1 MATKT
6 TKKSV
11 TSESILGQAAQQITK
26 AVSEL
31 SSATETIKELTS
43 KSEDLS
49 LQVAN
54 KEEQIAQLDIQY
66 AEKDR
71 QLKVKLDLDFKTN
84 SEHVVNEFLSTNGK
98 TSISKTELD
107 GLKKELADTKANAES
122 ETKKAVA
129 SVATSMKSQY
139 ENDIRFLQSENKASA
154 AENASKI
161 ATLADKNAFLEAQTS
176 KLFLQLEAE
185 RAAGVERAKAG
196 SIGQITVGDS
206 NRK

>member
-1 MATKT
+1 MAKTT

-11 TSESILGQAAQQITK
+11 TTEIVLGQAAQQISK

-31 SSATETIKELTS
+31 TSATETIKELTS
-43 KSEDLS
+43 KSDDLS

-54 KEEQIAQLDIQY
+54 KEEQIASLEVEYKEKERQLDVQ
-66 AEKDR
+66 
-71 QLKVKLDLDFKTN
+71 LDLNFKSN
-84 SEHVVNEFLSTNGK
+84 SERVVTEYLTSNGK
-98 TSISKTELD
+98 VSISKTDLAN
-107 GLKKELADTKANAES
+107 LQKELADTKANADA

-129 SVATSMKSQY
+129 QVSSSLKSQY
-139 ENDIRFLQSENKASA
+139 ENDIRFLQSENKATA

-161 ATLADKNAFLEAQTS
+161 ATLADKNVFLEAQTT

>member
-1 MATKT
+1 MAKT

-11 TSESILGQAAQQITK
+11 TTEIVLGQAAQQISK

-31 SSATETIKELTS
+31 TSATETIKELTS
-43 KSEDLS
+43 KSDDLS

-54 KEEQIAQLDIQY
+54 KEEQIASLEVEYKEKERQLDVQ
-66 AEKDR
+66 
-71 QLKVKLDLDFKTN
+71 LDLNFKSN
-84 SEHVVNEFLSTNGK
+84 SDRVVTEFLNSNGK
-98 TSISKTELD
+98 VAISKTDLAN
-107 GLKKELADTKANAES
+107 LQKELADTKANAEA

-129 SVATSMKSQY
+129 QVASSLKSQY
-139 ENDIRFLQSENKASA
+139 ENDIRFLQSENKATA

-161 ATLADKNAFLEAQTS
+161 ATLADKNAFLEAQTT